1 MPLPKAPTKP
11 ATLLDLDSAVLA
23 RATRPKAAPVASATD
38 APFAAPPVI
47 AAPVAALAV
56 AGATRDAGNEVV
68 LPTAG
73 RNPRTRRA
81 ATPAVSVS
89 ASPATDPGTDRTAR
103 LLRADSPPVTAPAPT
118 VVPAVPQAPRA
129 PATPPVRT
137 PARRTRA
144 DRARSPD
151 AIKIFVLDTNV
162 LLHDP
167 SSLFRF
173 EEHDVFLPI
182 VTLEELDNH
191 KKGMSEV
198 ARNGRQVSRTLDALI
213 GESEERIDQGV
224 ELSRLGQREAGGRL
238 LLQTQAL
245 ETSLPDTLAAGK
257 ADNQI
262 LGVVQALQ
270 RLHATRHVVLVSK
283 DINMRIKARALGLRA
298 EDYHND
304 QVIDDLELLYAGTL
318 ALPANFW
325 DTHSKGMESWQQ
337 GGSNWYRL
345 TGPAVPG
352 FILNQFVYIDGETPL
367 AAQVKE
373 LNGKTA
379 VLQTL
384 RDFAHV
390 KNAVW
395 GVTARNREQN
405 FALNL
410 LMNPEID
417 FVTLL
422 GQAGTGKTLLA
433 LAAGLTQT
441 LEHKRY
447 SEIIVT
453 RATVPVGEDIG
464 YLPGTE
470 EEKMQPWMGALEDNL
485 EVLNQGNGSG
495 GDWGRAAANDLIR
508 SRIKVKALSFMRG
521 RTFINKFL
529 IIDEAQNLTPKQMK
543 TLITRAGPGTKV
555 ICLGNIAQIDTPY
568 LTEGSSGLTYVV
580 DRFKGWG
587 HAGHVTL
594 QRGERSR
601 LADFAADAL

>member
-11 ATLLDLDSAVLA
+11 ATLLDLSTAVLA
-23 RATRPKAAPVASATD
+23 RPPRPKGRGAEAVAANAAVEAEPKIDEAERSPALAGAEPASRAAPAQA
-38 APFAAPPVI
+38 AAAP
-47 AAPVAALAV
+47 APRSEPIEARSVAP
-56 AGATRDAGNEVV
+56 AT
-68 LPTAG
+68 PTA
-73 RNPRTRRA
+73 PTTRGPA
-81 ATPAVSVS
+81 ATPAT
-89 ASPATDPGTDRTAR
+89 PA
-103 LLRADSPPVTAPAPT
+103 RA
-118 VVPAVPQAPRA
+118 
-129 PATPPVRT
+129 PVRT
-137 PARRTRA
+137 GAVSPMPMSGATGRGGRRA
-144 DRARSPD
+144 ANEQS
-151 AIKIFVLDTNV
+151 KLFVLDTNV
-162 LLHDP
+162 LMHDP

-173 EEHDVFLPI
+173 AEHDVFLPI
-182 VTLEELDNH
+182 VTLEELDDH

-198 ARNGRQVSRTLDALI
+198 ARNARQVSRSLDAMVA
-213 GESEERIDQGV
+213 DV
-224 ELSRLGQREAGGRL
+224 EDGIELGIPLAKLGNREAIGRL
-238 LLQTQAL
+238 FLQTQAL
-245 ETSLPDTLAAGK
+245 TSSLPETLAMGK

-262 LGVVQALQ
+262 LGVVRALKHKYPDRQ
-270 RLHATRHVVLVSK
+270 VVLVSK
-283 DINMRIKARALGLRA
+283 DINMRIKARALGLPA
-298 EDYHND
+298 EDYHSD
-304 QVIDDLELLYAGTL
+304 QVVDDLDMLYAGTL
-318 ALPANFW
+318 ALPADFW
-325 DTHSKGMESWQQ
+325 DRHSKGMESWQQ
-337 GGSNWYRL
+337 GGSNWYRI

-352 FILNQFVYIDGETPL
+352 LMLNQFVYLDGEMPL

-373 LNGKTA
+373 RNGKTA

-384 RDFAHV
+384 RDFSHL

-395 GVTARNREQN
+395 GVTARNREQT

-433 LAAGLTQT
+433 LAAGLAQT
-441 LEHKRY
+441 LEQKRY
-447 SEIIVT
+447 TEIIVT

-485 EVLNQGNGSG
+485 EVLTQGNGAG
-495 GDWGRAAANDLIR
+495 GEWGRAAATDLIR

-521 RTFINKFL
+521 RTFMNKYL

-543 TLITRAGPGTKV
+543 TLVTRAGPGTKV
-555 ICLGNIAQIDTPY
+555 VCLGNIAQIDTPY

-580 DRFKGWG
+580 DRFKGWA